1 MNVLSNYISYFIDSI
16 DYLRMWIC
24 IGKSVGKVFEENWK
38 KSCPDYIFIYRP
50 PDAAQS
56 FNLSSTLRFSQ
67 KSPCDYFMFN
77 GKFLFCLEFK
87 TVAGTSISFE
97 RDKNDKGVI
106 HWYQIDTL
114 KKFSEYKNIIAG
126 LIVDF
131 RKSGNTYF
139 LNIKEWDNLVSH
151 INKKSFNENDLTEYS
166 NPILV
171 EKRKLKVNYRYNIEK
186 FLEEVKP

>member
-1 MNVLSNYISYFIDSI
+1 MLSFIVMLI
-16 DYLRMWIC
+16 VGGL
-24 IGKSVGKVFEENWK
+24 IGWLAGAILGKDI
-38 KSCPDYIFIYRP
+38 PGGII
-50 PDAAQS
+50 
-56 FNLSSTLRFSQ
+56 
-67 KSPCDYFMFN
+67 
-77 GKFLFCLEFK
+77 G
-87 TVAGTSISFE
+87 
-97 RDKNDKGVI
+97 
-106 HWYQIDTL
+106 
-114 KKFSEYKNIIAG
+114 NIIAG

>member
-1 MNVLSNYISYFIDSI
+1 
-16 DYLRMWIC
+16 
-24 IGKSVGKVFEENWK
+24 
-38 KSCPDYIFIYRP
+38 
-50 PDAAQS
+50 
-56 FNLSSTLRFSQ
+56 
-67 KSPCDYFMFN
+67 MFN

-114 KKFSEYKNIIAG
+114 KKFSEYKNVIAG
-126 LIVDF
+126 LIIDF

-139 LNIKEWDNLVSH
+139 LNINEWNNLVSH

-171 EKRKLKVNYRYNIEK
+171 EKRKLKINYRYNIEK